1 MTIYNINLG
10 IGWASSGVEYAQAYR
25 ATLFRKLGITA
36 KFIFTDFIT
45 GENIQHLT
53 QNMGFKDDE
62 VIWLYSFFTDIP
74 ITATS
79 VTLADV
85 KTGLIYPIQREE
97 RLGKVVRY
105 FNDDMDFF
113 MTCYCNDETSHLV
126 QRVEY
131 VSRGILIRKDY
142 FTSTRLFSEYYA
154 PKDGKATVYLR
165 RFFNQDGSVAY
176 EENVDGVESIFRFKQ
191 AIYDD
196 KSQLLREMLA
206 RLQLS
211 KNDLLILDRS
221 TGIGQTIF
229 QERGAAKLAVVIH
242 AEHFSPQ
249 SVTKDTILWNNFY
262 EYQFTNAD
270 KVDAFIC
277 ATAGQSQLLAEQF
290 KTYQACEPRIVTIA
304 VGSLPA
310 CSYPQKARKPF
321 SLVTAS
327 RLAPEKHVDWLIKA
341 VIKAKQLLPE
351 LSLDIYG
358 TGGEEAKLRELIQ
371 KHQAQDYIR
380 LLGHKQ
386 MAERYQAYEVYLAGS
401 TSEGFGLTLM
411 EAVGSGLALIGLDVR
426 YGNQTFIKD
435 GQNGY
440 LIPRKEPDDSKVMV
454 EAFAKKILDLY
465 TKADLT
471 AFSQKSYQI
480 ASSFLEAAVMQDWH
494 DFLKEVVGND

>member
-1 MTIYNINLG
+1 MTVYNINLG

-36 KFIFTDFIT
+36 KFIFTDFIS

-53 QNMGFKDDE
+53 HNIGFKDDE
-62 VIWLYSFFTDIP
+62 VIWLYSFFTDVP

-79 VTLADV
+79 VALTDL
-85 KTGLIYPIQREE
+85 KSGMTCPIQREE
-97 RLGKVVRY
+97 RQGKVVR
-105 FNDDMDFF
+105 FFSDDNDFF
-113 MTCYCNDETSHLV
+113 MTAYCNDEQSQLV

-131 VSRGILIRKDY
+131 VSKGILIRKDY

-165 RFFNQDGSVAY
+165 RFFNQDGSVSY
-176 EENVDGVESIFRFKQ
+176 EENVDGNQSVFRFKQ
-191 AIYDD
+191 EIFDD
-196 KSQLLREMLA
+196 KSQLLKEMLR

-211 KNDLLILDRS
+211 KNDLIILDRS

-229 QERGAAKLAVVIH
+229 QDRGEAKLAVVIH
-242 AEHFSPQ
+242 AEHFSPHN
-249 SVTKDTILWNNFY
+249 VTQDTILWNNFY
-262 EYQFTNAD
+262 DYQFTNAD

-277 ATAGQSQLLAEQF
+277 ATSVQSRLLAEQLQ
-290 KTYQACEPRIVTIA
+290 TYQSCQPRIVTIP

-310 CSYPQKARKPF
+310 CRHPKRDRKPF

-327 RLAPEKHVDWLIKA
+327 RLASEKHVDWLVKA
-341 VIKAKQLLPE
+341 VIEAKRSLPE
-351 LSLDIYG
+351 LTFDIYG
-358 TGGEEAKLRELIQ
+358 TGGEEAKLRDLIVN
-371 KHQAQDYIR
+371 HHAQDYIQ
-380 LLGHKQ
+380 LQGHKE
-386 MAERYQAYEVYLAGS
+386 MTERYQDYEVYLAGS

-440 LIPRKEPDDSKVMV
+440 LIPRQEPDDSKEMV
-454 EAFAKKILDLY
+454 KAFAEKIIDIY
-465 TKADLT
+465 SKADLK
-471 AFSQKSYQI
+471 AFSQESYQI
-480 ASSFLEAAVMQDWH
+480 AGSFLEDAVMQEWQ
-494 DFLKEVVGND
+494 DFLEEVVGND